1 MEEQSH
7 KPPPET
13 ILFVEDEPLIRMDMA
28 EFLRQCGYTVAEAT
42 DAKEAMEALKSKL
55 TIDLV
60 ISDIRMP
67 GDMDGRALASWVR
80 ENHPSVQ
87 VILTSGYSRSREHEA
102 IENVSYL
109 AKPYTG
115 QILLARIRK
124 MLSQP
129 TQ

>member
-1 MEEQSH
+1 
-7 KPPPET
+7 
-13 ILFVEDEPLIRMDMA
+13 
-28 EFLRQCGYTVAEAT
+28 
-42 DAKEAMEALKSKL
+42 MEALKSKL

-60 ISDIRMP
+60 FSDIRMP